1 MAKRESAL
9 ESLGLMSNFQINKF
23 WLGKKVFIT
32 GHTGFKGSWL
42 VLWLKSMGA
51 EVYGYALNPATTP
64 NLFSIAN
71 VSNCLKSNT
80 IADIQDAPSLEKA
93 MLSARPDIVFHLAAQ
108 ALVRLSY
115 TEPALTFATNVMGT
129 VNLFEAIRKTASV
142 RAVVNVTT
150 DKCYE
155 NKEWVWPQ
163 INLLYPLH

>member
-1 MAKRESAL
+1 MAKWESAL

-51 EVYGYALNPATTP
+51 DVYGYALNPPTTP
-64 NLFSIAN
+64 NLFSVAN
-71 VSNCLKSNT
+71 VSNCLKTST

-93 MLSARPDIVFHLAAQ
+93 MLSAQPDIVFHLAAQ

-115 TEPALTFATNVMGT
+115 TEPV
-129 VNLFEAIRKTASV
+129 
-142 RAVVNVTT
+142 
-150 DKCYE
+150 
-155 NKEWVWPQ
+155 
-163 INLLYPLH
+163 